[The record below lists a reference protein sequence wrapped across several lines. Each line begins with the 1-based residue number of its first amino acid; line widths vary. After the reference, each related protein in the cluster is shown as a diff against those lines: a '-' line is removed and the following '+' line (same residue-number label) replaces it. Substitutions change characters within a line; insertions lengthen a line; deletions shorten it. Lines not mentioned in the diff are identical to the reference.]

1 MGAMYRCIFL
11 TFNFAFFSG
20 GSFGSRLVTRIVGG
34 GVKCSIE
41 SVMKCT
47 FQYVNV

>member
-1 MGAMYRCIFL
+1 
-11 TFNFAFFSG
+11 
-20 GSFGSRLVTRIVGG
+20 VTRIVGG